1 MHILLTN
8 DDGINA
14 EGIQSLRKILSSNA
28 LVTVVAP
35 DREKSASGHGITVH
49 KPLRVHKVSYE
60 NNCFGYAVNGTPAD
74 CVKLGVEELLEEKPD
89 LIISGINSGPNL
101 GTDVLYSGTV
111 SAAIEGTIANIPSVA
126 VSLVLDVNMNYNS
139 ASHFILSLAPYVLK
153 HKLPHNTILNVNI
166 PDIQN
171 LDINSVKITKL
182 GTRKYINC
190 IDKRQDPR
198 GKTYYWLGGEVQDLD
213 DNAED
218 AHMTD
223 IKAVYSSHISI
234 TPIHLNLTNFNFI
247 NKLKSWAE
255 HWS

>member
-1 MHILLTN
+1 MRILLTN

-14 EGIQSLRKILSSNA
+14 EGIQTLRKILCSNA
-28 LVTVVAP
+28 IVTVVAP

-49 KPLRVHKVSYE
+49 KPLRVHKISYE
-60 NNCFGYAVNGTPAD
+60 NNCVGYAINGTPAD
-74 CVKLGVEELLEEKPD
+74 CVKLAVEELLEEKPD
-89 LIISGINSGPNL
+89 LIISGINFGPNL

-111 SAAIEGTIANIPSVA
+111 SAAIEGTIANIPSIA
-126 VSLVLDVNMNYNS
+126 VSLVLSENMNYDS
-139 ASHFILSLAPYVLK
+139 AAQFILHLAPYVMK
-153 HKLPHNTILNVNI
+153 NKLPYNTILNVNI

-171 LDINSVKITKL
+171 LDIKNVMITKL

-213 DNAED
+213 DHPND
-218 AHMTD
+218 TYMTD
-223 IKAVYSSHISI
+223 IKAVYNSYISI
-234 TPIHLNLTNFNFI
+234 TPIHLNLTSFEFI
-247 NKLKSWAE
+247 GELKKWVE